1 MSRFLFLLG
10 LGKRFLLVA
19 CWAVIAV
26 GAVSCGSGADGGGK
40 AKSVV
45 VPVLNFDEALA
56 NVEDVK
62 LSEFATSVRY
72 IPLETNQGSLVG
84 GLHFNDFYV
93 KDGVGFFFRAT
104 FQEKIGVRFF
114 SPDGEFVRP
123 IGVKGRAKGEFLFN
137 TIVVPAFDRNEIAI
151 GGPQGLVVYT
161 LDNEFVKNVT
171 FDSLDKYNPFVVGY
185 SYIGN
190 GKYDAVAG
198 LRMNV
203 KDGEEN
209 MVVPVFGEDGNIE
222 RVFPVMVEDTHE
234 YKFVNGPD
242 AGVAMKMVSLGL
254 RYDFGGKSCY
264 LRAGVENEDTLF
276 MFGKDYRLVPFMV
289 FDYGRYKSAREQ
301 GLYPNYLNIG
311 SVALGNGKIR
321 QINDSYLF
329 PISVP
334 AIDFPDWQ
342 KSTETL
348 CASAVLYTPHKYQ
361 VRTLSYDERTGKTGF
376 VNDIDGGIPFY
387 PDVVEG
393 NKMYQVIDAI
403 SFIDLAAMSNS
414 PKMKA
419 VAKKLGEESNP
430 VIIEVT
436 LKDWR

>member
-1 MSRFLFLLG
+1 MKKFFLNLSV
-10 LGKRFLLVA
+10 LGKGFLLVA

-26 GAVSCGSGADGGGK
+26 GVVSCGSGTDGGGK
-40 AKSVV
+40 AKRVV
-45 VPVLNFDEALA
+45 VPVLDFDEALA

-72 IPLETNQGSLVG
+72 IPLETNVESFVG
-84 GLHFNDFYV
+84 GPSVSDFYV
-93 KDGVGFFFRAT
+93 KDGAGFFFRAT

-114 SPDGEFVRP
+114 SPDGEFIRP
-123 IGVKGRAKGEFLFN
+123 IGVKGRAKGEFMFN
-137 TIVVPAFDRNEIAI
+137 TVVVPSSDRDEIAI

-161 LDNEFVKNVT
+161 LGNEYVKNIS
-171 FDSLDKYNPFVVGY
+171 FDLLSKYNPFVVGY

-209 MVVPVFGEDGNIE
+209 LVVPVFGEDGNIE
-222 RVFPVMVEDTHE
+222 RVFPVMVEGTHE
-234 YKFVNGPD
+234 YKMGNGPD
-242 AGVAMKMVSLGL
+242 AGVVMKMVSLGL
-254 RYDFGGKSCY
+254 RHNFGGKSCY
-264 LRAGVENEDTLF
+264 LRAGIENEDTLY
-276 MFGKDYRLVPFMV
+276 MFGEDYKLIPFMV
-289 FDYGRYKSAREQ
+289 FDYGRYTSAREQ
-301 GLYPNYLNIG
+301 GVYPNYLM
-311 SVALGNGKIR
+311 VGNTSFGHGKIR

-334 AIDFPDWQ
+334 AIDFPDW
-342 KSTETL
+342 KESTNDL
-348 CASAVLYTPHKYQ
+348 CVSAVLYTPHKYQ
-361 VRTLSYDERTGKTGF
+361 VRTLSYDGRTGMTGF

-387 PDVVEG
+387 PDVIEG
-393 NKMYQVIDAI
+393 NKMYQLIDAI

-436 LKDWR
+436 LKD